1 VSCRTHLSSPQSGR
15 RETCILQIH
24 APRRYSIWQAHDRRD
39 PGTWRPI
46 PPRYPPAHSALGGT
60 CVDAERGTQARYLGT
75 SRFSETPSR
84 ETRLSSKCS
93 IDIVLNLRVVHKLLL
108 CSVASRPRS
117 LIFPPCSRSLI
128 LLSPHSYCI
137 TLMLF
142 CPRRLLVRRIRSLVL
157 RPAYQPIS
165 LRR

>member
-1 VSCRTHLSSPQSGR
+1 M
-15 RETCILQIH
+15 QIH

-39 PGTWRPI
+39 PGTWRAI

-108 CSVASRPRS
+108 LLCCLSSSFPNFFPLLSFAHLTLSAFLLYYPRA
-117 LIFPPCSRSLI
+117 
-128 LLSPHSYCI
+128 LLSPSFARSADP
-137 TLMLF
+137 LP
-142 CPRRLLVRRIRSLVL
+142 CPPPSL
-157 RPAYQPIS
+157 PAHQPPWLS
-165 LRR
+165 LPSSAIPAHCLCWR